1 MLVYNKVYR
10 HKQGGLKM
18 KRTIK
23 ALFITGILTMIFA
36 IPVMA
41 QEVTDPEKV
50 IKEEVFVAGED
61 ALAQEFHNSQI
72 WRSDNYVKYLD
83 GVIFNLNET
92 ARIKKEIVTNYTYL
106 SQYNPAFRDKIP
118 QAQADY
124 DKAVA
129 WVNAYK
135 EYRQAVKADL
145 KARYKY

>member
-1 MLVYNKVYR
+1 
-10 HKQGGLKM
+10 M
-18 KRTIK
+18 KRITKVLITTMALTI
-23 ALFITGILTMIFA
+23 IMA
-36 IPVMA
+36 IPVFA

-61 ALAQEFHNSQI
+61 ALAQEFHNSEI
-72 WRSDNYVKYLD
+72 WRSENYVKYLD

-106 SQYNPAFRDKIP
+106 SQFNPAFRDKIP
-118 QAQADY
+118 QAQDDY
-124 DKAVA
+124 DKAVE

-135 EYRQAVKADL
+135 EYKKAVKADL

>member
-1 MLVYNKVYR
+1 MKTAKVLLVTMA
-10 HKQGGLKM
+10 L
-18 KRTIK
+18 TI
-23 ALFITGILTMIFA
+23 IMV
-36 IPVMA
+36 IPVFA
-41 QEVTDPEKV
+41 QEVTDPKKV
-50 IKEEVFVAGED
+50 YKEEAFNIDEQKLID
-61 ALAQEFHNSQI
+61 DFHNGEV
-72 WRSDNYVKYLD
+72 WRCDNYVEYLD

-106 SQYNPAFRDKIP
+106 SQFNPAFRDKIP

-124 DKAVA
+124 EKAVA